1 MSCKEVLDILAERA
15 SMTEEE
21 KRRLEEDVE
30 KRVEQARRNAKD
42 ALESILTDPNVSEKI
57 KKLLEEDVRN
67 F

>member
-1 MSCKEVLDILAERA
+1 
-15 SMTEEE
+15 MTEEE
-21 KRRLEEDVE
+21 KRRLQEDVG

-57 KKLLEEDVRN
+57 KKLFEEDARN